1 MPQSMNFLIA
11 EENFIY
17 LNLLSQITFLSLTSL
32 VLASQFKK
40 NAVVR
45 YALLYSSLLSLILL
59 CVSSVFIQ
67 ARGVGFLHFYIES
80 PTAYFEQL
88 LPGLS
93 GDAAN
98 LSVLQ
103 ILAESLSTLADSG
116 VHPGSSSL
124 SSIFNV
130 FNWIIFKLPFFMLLQ
145 ILWVSGFFIFT
156 IGLLRSIHN
165 AGRIA
170 QRSIKL
176 SAPEYQLFNSVLNQD
191 RFGISQLH
199 CRKSANIK
207 APVLVGITFPVLL
220 VPNDF
225 FECFDESGISAILC
239 HEVAHVMRKDPIF
252 NFLQKLILTVFWFHP
267 LVHRMDRMISR
278 AREEICDNYVL
289 AQERAVDYGE
299 ILLRL
304 NLNQSSKSQDTNN
317 AFQSDVVLGVFSSD
331 WNLEQRIGDLLNHK
345 REILMHLSQRSKTIL
360 NISVVAA
367 ALTVS
372 ACQVAAQNVTDQALA
387 QSDRE
392 DVVVKQPVDSGVTQ
406 TLGPRIAEGIAEIQ
420 GLMRGGED
428 SEPDMERAKGA
439 SGRALRTDERFREAA
454 LLNFYTNYYLSLEN
468 YIEATNTSEQILTL
482 EIIRP
487 DIHQRIL
494 RVLGQLYAALEN
506 WDASI
511 SYYEQW
517 QTESDQTDHV
527 SLQGLSY
534 AYYQLE
540 QFSYALNHWLAY
552 MDLPR
557 EDGVEF
563 TRENHSY
570 LNGLYFTLEQWDDS
584 LETTKEMILLY
595 NTPKD
600 WENLRAI
607 YKKLDE
613 QDAGAA

>member
-1 MPQSMNFLIA
+1 MPQGMNFLIA
-11 EENFIY
+11 EGNFIY
-17 LNLLSQITFLSLTSL
+17 LNLLLQITFLSLTSL

-145 ILWVSGFFIFT
+145 ILWVSGFFIFA

-165 AGRIA
+165 TGRIA

-225 FECFDESGISAILC
+225 FECFDE
-239 HEVAHVMRKDPIF
+239 
-252 NFLQKLILTVFWFHP
+252 
-267 LVHRMDRMISR
+267 
-278 AREEICDNYVL
+278 
-289 AQERAVDYGE
+289 
-299 ILLRL
+299 
-304 NLNQSSKSQDTNN
+304 
-317 AFQSDVVLGVFSSD
+317 
-331 WNLEQRIGDLLNHK
+331 
-345 REILMHLSQRSKTIL
+345 
-360 NISVVAA
+360 
-367 ALTVS
+367 
-372 ACQVAAQNVTDQALA
+372 
-387 QSDRE
+387 
-392 DVVVKQPVDSGVTQ
+392 
-406 TLGPRIAEGIAEIQ
+406 
-420 GLMRGGED
+420 
-428 SEPDMERAKGA
+428 
-439 SGRALRTDERFREAA
+439 
-454 LLNFYTNYYLSLEN
+454 
-468 YIEATNTSEQILTL
+468 
-482 EIIRP
+482 
-487 DIHQRIL
+487 
-494 RVLGQLYAALEN
+494 
-506 WDASI
+506 
-511 SYYEQW
+511 
-517 QTESDQTDHV
+517 
-527 SLQGLSY
+527 
-534 AYYQLE
+534 
-540 QFSYALNHWLAY
+540 
-552 MDLPR
+552 
-557 EDGVEF
+557 
-563 TRENHSY
+563 
-570 LNGLYFTLEQWDDS
+570 
-584 LETTKEMILLY
+584 
-595 NTPKD
+595 
-600 WENLRAI
+600 
-607 YKKLDE
+607 
-613 QDAGAA
+613 

>member
-1 MPQSMNFLIA
+1 MPQSMNFFIA
-11 EENFIY
+11 EGNFIY
-17 LNLLSQITFLSLTSL
+17 LNRLLQITFLSLTSL
-32 VLASQFKK
+32 VLALQFKK

-176 SAPEYQLFNSVLNQD
+176 SAPEYQLFNSVLSQD

-367 ALTVS
+367 ALTIS

-406 TLGPRIAEGIAEIQ
+406 TLGPRIA
-420 GLMRGGED
+420 
-428 SEPDMERAKGA
+428 
-439 SGRALRTDERFREAA
+439 
-454 LLNFYTNYYLSLEN
+454 
-468 YIEATNTSEQILTL
+468 
-482 EIIRP
+482 
-487 DIHQRIL
+487 
-494 RVLGQLYAALEN
+494 
-506 WDASI
+506 
-511 SYYEQW
+511 
-517 QTESDQTDHV
+517 
-527 SLQGLSY
+527 
-534 AYYQLE
+534 
-540 QFSYALNHWLAY
+540 
-552 MDLPR
+552 
-557 EDGVEF
+557 
-563 TRENHSY
+563 
-570 LNGLYFTLEQWDDS
+570 
-584 LETTKEMILLY
+584 
-595 NTPKD
+595 
-600 WENLRAI
+600 
-607 YKKLDE
+607 
-613 QDAGAA
+613 

>member
-1 MPQSMNFLIA
+1 
-11 EENFIY
+11 
-17 LNLLSQITFLSLTSL
+17 
-32 VLASQFKK
+32 
-40 NAVVR
+40 
-45 YALLYSSLLSLILL
+45 
-59 CVSSVFIQ
+59 
-67 ARGVGFLHFYIES
+67 
-80 PTAYFEQL
+80 
-88 LPGLS
+88 
-93 GDAAN
+93 
-98 LSVLQ
+98 
-103 ILAESLSTLADSG
+103 
-116 VHPGSSSL
+116 
-124 SSIFNV
+124 
-130 FNWIIFKLPFFMLLQ
+130 
-145 ILWVSGFFIFT
+145 
-156 IGLLRSIHN
+156 
-165 AGRIA
+165 
-170 QRSIKL
+170 
-176 SAPEYQLFNSVLNQD
+176 
-191 RFGISQLH
+191 
-199 CRKSANIK
+199 
-207 APVLVGITFPVLL
+207 
-220 VPNDF
+220 
-225 FECFDESGISAILC
+225 
-239 HEVAHVMRKDPIF
+239 
-252 NFLQKLILTVFWFHP
+252 
-267 LVHRMDRMISR
+267 
-278 AREEICDNYVL
+278 
-289 AQERAVDYGE
+289 
-299 ILLRL
+299 
-304 NLNQSSKSQDTNN
+304 
-317 AFQSDVVLGVFSSD
+317 
-331 WNLEQRIGDLLNHK
+331 
-345 REILMHLSQRSKTIL
+345 MHLSQRSKTIL
-360 NISVVAA
+360 NVSVVAA
-367 ALTVS
+367 ALTIS

-439 SGRALRTDERFREAA
+439 SGRALRTDERFREAT

-534 AYYQLE
+534 AHYQLE

-563 TRENHSY
+563 TRENYSY
-570 LNGLYFTLEQWDDS
+570 LNGLYFTLEQWGDS

-613 QDAGAA
+613 QHAGAA

>member
-11 EENFIY
+11 EGNFIY
-17 LNLLSQITFLSLTSL
+17 LNLLLQITFLSLTSL

-88 LPGLS
+88 LPSLS
-93 GDAAN
+93 GDAVN

-103 ILAESLSTLADSG
+103 IPGESLSILADSG

-176 SAPEYQLFNSVLNQD
+176 SAPEYQLFNSVLSQD

-360 NISVVAA
+360 NVSVVAA
-367 ALTVS
+367 AFTIS
-372 ACQVAAQNVTDQALA
+372 ACQVAAQNVTGQALA

-534 AYYQLE
+534 AHYQLE

-563 TRENHSY
+563 TRENYSY